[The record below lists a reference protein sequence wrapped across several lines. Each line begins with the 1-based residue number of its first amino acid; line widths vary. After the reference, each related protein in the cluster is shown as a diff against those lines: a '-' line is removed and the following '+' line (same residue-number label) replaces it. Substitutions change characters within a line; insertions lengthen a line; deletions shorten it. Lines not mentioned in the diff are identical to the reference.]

1 MLDDLQPVSETEVA
15 GRVRAEVDDAR
26 RRVFATPAALARY
39 VMGRLMDDLI
49 GRVEGMQLAE
59 LLERAIAPVPIIETT
74 IAKQVRT

>member
-1 MLDDLQPVSETEVA
+1 M
-15 GRVRAEVDDAR
+15 DDAR

-39 VMGRLMDDLI
+39 AMGRLMDDLI